1 MTEDLY
7 SIQNPFSCDQDK
19 QTEIDKT
26 SEKEILV
33 VSFGTS
39 YEESCREDIGG
50 IEKALKEA
58 YPHWQVQRVFSNQH
72 IIDRIRIQTNTTI
85 YNVDQAFREAVN
97 KGVKYLVVH
106 PTFLIGGIEYEKLK
120 QKVKLYEEQFLSLQ
134 LIEPLLEENKQDKE
148 KKTERKADVAKIMA
162 DQMMKEAG
170 ISTWEETIEKKI
182 AFILLGHGSY
192 HHAAVAYGDMEK
204 IIQERG
210 YENVFLGLLEGKEE
224 YTPQALID
232 KISEKGYTRIIM
244 RPLMVSAGKHAYVD
258 MAGEKKNSWLS
269 LFKDSQK
276 FEEVQLQIKGMGRIK
291 EIQQIYIHK
300 IKDEIGVTV
309 S

>member
-7 SIQNPFSCDQDK
+7 SIQNPFCCDQNK
-19 QTEIDKT
+19 QTKIDKT

-58 YPHWQVQRVFSNQH
+58 YPHWQVQRAFSNERV
-72 IIDRIRIQTNTTI
+72 INTICMRENTRI
-85 YNVDQAFREAVN
+85 YNVDQALQEAAN
-97 KGVKYLVVH
+97 KGVKYLIVQ
-106 PTFLIGGIEYEKLK
+106 PTFLISGIEYEKLK
-120 QKVKLYEEQFLSLQ
+120 QLIKLYEEQFLSLQ

-148 KKTERKADVAKIMA
+148 KKTKRKADVAKIMA
-162 DQMMKEAG
+162 DEMMKEAG
-170 ISTWEETIEKKI
+170 FSTWEETREKKI
-182 AFILLGHGSY
+182 AFILLGHGTY
-192 HHAAVAYGDMEK
+192 HHGGVAYQDMEK
-204 IIQERG
+204 NIKDQG
-210 YENVFLGLLEGKEE
+210 YENVFMGLLEGQEE
-224 YTPQALID
+224 YSPEALIQ